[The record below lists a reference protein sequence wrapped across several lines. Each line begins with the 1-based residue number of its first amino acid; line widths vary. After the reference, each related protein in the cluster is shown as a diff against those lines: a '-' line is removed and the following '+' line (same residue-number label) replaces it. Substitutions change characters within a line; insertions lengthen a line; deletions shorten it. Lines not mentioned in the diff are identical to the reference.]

1 MLFLIVVSHCL
12 LRIYGL
18 GLLVSFHIFP
28 LLIESNSLNVVN
40 LYNDLIFSKAQVV
53 VVIQEIKLRIAF
65 INIISISHVC
75 RSCNMAAHVVARKAL
90 SFGCN
95 SFWEALLNLS
105 FS

>member
-12 LRIYGL
+12 LRIYGI

-28 LLIESNSLNVVN
+28 LLIESDSLNVVN
-40 LYNDLIFSKAQVV
+40 LYNDLIFSKAQVG
-53 VVIQEIKLRIAF
+53 VVIQEIKFRIAF

-75 RSCNMAAHVVARKAL
+75 RSCNMAHVVARKAL